1 MEALNLTG
9 SFSMEIFLSTVES
22 FCMKS
27 WNQVSDVI
35 HNYIL
40 FTQVDTATT
49 KSRVAMT
56 VFPSAALGDLF

>member
-1 MEALNLTG
+1 
-9 SFSMEIFLSTVES
+9 MEIFLSTVES

-56 VFPSAALGDLF
+56 VFPSVALGDLF